1 MLQLLHAMITDA
13 DRVAAALRLSALVAT
28 LVTVTV
34 TELRSARVPDWLVGL
49 VVALAIALCRSID
62 SAVATVSAAA
72 TGLAVATTARAATAG
87 GLGLGDVKLSGA
99 LFALVG
105 VPTALL
111 GHLYAIAI
119 ALAAI
124 GTEAIRERDRT
135 VCEAGFQFGP
145 FIVTGVAIAYLADIG
160 WL

>member
-1 MLQLLHAMITDA
+1 MLQLLHTTIADA
-13 DRVAAALRLSALVAT
+13 DGQAAALRLCVLVAT

-34 TELRSARVPDWLVGL
+34 TELRSARVPDWLVGF
-49 VVALAIALCRSID
+49 VVAIAIALCRSID
-62 SAVATVSAAA
+62 SAVATVFAATAGLAAA
-72 TGLAVATTARAATAG
+72 VAARAATAG

-111 GHLYAIAI
+111 GHLYAV
-119 ALAAI
+119 ALAFAAI
-124 GTEAIRERDRT
+124 GAEAIRERDRT